1 MSNLYNAEKQQRTLK
16 DIVDPYLPRKKHILP
31 VLEVLTGITENSEK
45 NLLSLAMAAP
55 IIGKTPRILKD
66 LRLSLGKTF
75 EHRVNKAIIDIGMKG
90 KYKKIGKY
98 KTKKGNYDI
107 SVTEE
112 SLDIN
117 KKRLAK
123 VVKLEDKERSITIFQ
138 PFYKSTGRGK
148 PSIKSKGKW
157 LPFEGV
163 LPEKHILKYARGGEI
178 KGQRAFWAGEL
189 NKGEMPA
196 GWFIKAF
203 KDAANQI
210 WSTGSKKSGLPIH
223 EHIGELVR
231 LSHIKYLKSLK

>member
-1 MSNLYNAEKQQRTLK
+1 MDNLYNIEKQKKTLK
-16 DIVDPYLPRKKHILP
+16 DVVSPYLPRKKHILP
-31 VLEVLTGITENSEK
+31 ALEVLTGISENSEK

-66 LRLSLGKTF
+66 LKLSLGKAF
-75 EHRVNKAIIDIGMKG
+75 EHKVNKAIIDIGIKG

-107 SVTEE
+107 SVTDE

-123 VVKLEDKERSITIFQ
+123 VVKMEDKERGLTIFQ

-163 LPEKHILKYARGGEI
+163 LPEGHII
-178 KGQRAFWAGEL
+178 KFGTGSAYKGKRALFAHEL
-189 NKGEMPA
+189 SKGEMPA
-196 GWFIKAF
+196 GWFIKGF
-203 KDAANQI
+203 KDPTNQI
-210 WSTGSKKSGLPIH
+210 WSTGPKKEGMPIH
-223 EHIGELVR
+223 VHIGKL
-231 LSHIKYLKSLK
+231 IKESIK

>member
-1 MSNLYNAEKQQRTLK
+1 MNNLYNIEKQSKTLK
-16 DIVDPYLPRKKHILP
+16 DVVSPYLPRKKDIVP
-31 VLEVLTGITENSEK
+31 YLEYLTGAIESKDPSLFN
-45 NLLSLAMAAP
+45 LAMAAP

-66 LRLSLGKTF
+66 LKLSLGKAF
-75 EHRVNKAIIDIGMKG
+75 EHKVNKAIIDIGIKG

-107 SVTEE
+107 SVTDE

-123 VVKLEDKERSITIFQ
+123 VVKMEDKERGLTIFQ

-163 LPEKHILKYARGGEI
+163 LPEGHII
-178 KGQRAFWAGEL
+178 KFGTGSAYKGKRALFAHEL
-189 NKGEMPA
+189 SKGEMPA
-196 GWFIKAF
+196 GWFIKGF
-203 KDAANQI
+203 KDPTNQI
-210 WSTGSKKSGLPIH
+210 WSTGSKKAGMPIH
-223 EHIGELVR
+223 EHIGKLIR
-231 LSHIKYLKSLK
+231 KSIK